1 MPTRLSPEGLGP
13 FLLITRGG
21 KLGHSSFEIRTRAC
35 GAAVTSQLLAL
46 GALDIVDDDKLLP
59 GRGFYSKYRIKARLT
74 WPMEITETKF
84 YEKINRM
91 PQAKTRLL
99 LASW

>member
-1 MPTRLSPEGLGP
+1 LDAQTSAEGYAGLA
-13 FLLITRGG
+13 
-21 KLGHSSFEIRTRAC
+21 SSSKAFVRDLN
-35 GAAVTSQLLAL
+35 QLLAL
-46 GALDIVDDDKLLP
+46 GALEVVDEDKLLP